1 MWVYNA
7 ETSMATITSRSATRE
22 PVDHEFDEIFRQH
35 YQLIYRTAFGVTGSS
50 EDAED
55 VLQTIFLRL
64 LGRAIPPDL
73 TINPRAYLYRAAVNV
88 SLNMIRAR
96 QRQVQI
102 ADVERLPDPA
112 RLVDPALDHGT
123 RQRLLD
129 AISRLNTGAVEILML
144 RYVHNYS
151 DAEIAK
157 LLGTTR
163 GTIAVSLYRSRA
175 RIKKLMRQTGEKL

>member
-1 MWVYNA
+1 MWVYKA
-7 ETSMATITSRSATRE
+7 ESNMATITSRSATHE
-22 PVDHEFDEIFRQH
+22 TVDHEFDEIFRQH
-35 YQLIYRTAFGVTGSS
+35 YPLIYRTAFGVTGSP

-73 TINPRAYLYRAAVNV
+73 TRNPRAYFYRAAVNV
-88 SLNMIRAR
+88 SLNVVRAKR
-96 QRQVQI
+96 RELPI
-102 ADVERLPDPA
+102 EDVEKLPGSA
-112 RLVDPALDHGT
+112 RLMDPEVDQGT
-123 RQRLLD
+123 RQRLLH
-129 AISRLNTGAVEILML
+129 AISRLNSGAVEVLML

-163 GTIAVSLYRSRA
+163 GTVAVSLYRSRS
-175 RIKKLMRQTGEKL
+175 RIRKLMREAGEKS